1 MEFTKN
7 ILIKKPITQVWEV
20 LELKKTPEVPGLKIS
35 GETLEVSGIGKF
47 GIKGVEKDAG
57 MISYIP
63 RSPEKLVGKGVL
75 QVQTLP
81 HEDET
86 KMKITLKLKLSFL
99 EKLAISALGDPEK
112 KFEEACRKLQEVLEA

>member
-7 ILIKKPITQVWEV
+7 ILVKKPITQVWEV

-35 GETLEVSGIGKF
+35 GETLEVQGIGEF
-47 GIKGVEKDAG
+47 GISKIEKPG
-57 MISYIP
+57 IISYIP
-63 RSPEKLVGKGVL
+63 KSPEKLVGKGVL
-75 QVQTLP
+75 TVQTLP

-86 KMKITLKLKLSFL
+86 KIRVTLKLKLSFL

-112 KFEEACRKLQEVLEA
+112 KFEKACKKLQEVLEA